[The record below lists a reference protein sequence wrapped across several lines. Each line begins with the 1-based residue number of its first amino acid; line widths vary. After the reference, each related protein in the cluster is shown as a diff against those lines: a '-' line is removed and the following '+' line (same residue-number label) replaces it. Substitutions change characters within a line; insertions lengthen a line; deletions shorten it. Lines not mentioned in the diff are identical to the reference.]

1 MIAGHGMQLALLLG
15 IVVIITIVTARLR
28 IPYTVGLVIA
38 GLLGVLLPAHQ
49 MLSLTPELVLFVF
62 LPPLLFAAGL
72 GISVPNLRA
81 NWIPITL
88 LATVGVLL
96 GIVLSYIM
104 LHFGAG
110 FSTRDAVLFGA
121 MVAATDPVAV
131 ISIFKTL
138 RVNQGL
144 ASLVEGESLF
154 NDGTSVVTFSALL
167 AATAGTGASINFGIA
182 LGQFALVTAGGV
194 LVGLGFGGLAL
205 FAIRWIR
212 EDPMHVAVISVA
224 AAYGSYFVA
233 DDLHVSGIFA
243 VISAAL
249 VLAGARGLGALPVAE
264 REIVTNFWSVV
275 AFMAETLLFLLIGT
289 SIDLG
294 ALVAAWP
301 YAIWAIAAVII
312 GRPVIVYGLAPVSA
326 LLGRPIPRPWQHA
339 VALSGMRGALSMAL
353 VLSLPSGFPDRALL
367 VPMVFSVV
375 LFTIIVQGIAL
386 EPLLKRLNLMAPGPL
401 TPSAEQA

>member
-1 MIAGHGMQLALLLG
+1 MIAGHGLQLALLLG
-15 IVVIITIVTARLR
+15 IVVNITIVTRRLR

-38 GLLGVLLPAHQ
+38 GLVGVLLPAHQ

-72 GISVPNLRA
+72 GISVPDLRE

-88 LATVGVLL
+88 LATIGVLL
-96 GIVLSYIM
+96 GIAISYVM

-131 ISIFKTL
+131 IAIFKTL

-144 ASLVEGESLF
+144 ASIVEGESMF
-154 NDGTSVVTFSALL
+154 NDGTSVVMFSALL
-167 AATAGTGASINFGIA
+167 AATAGTGSSIDFGVA
-182 LGQFALVTAGGV
+182 LGQFVLVTAGGL

-212 EDPMHVAVISVA
+212 EDPLHVAVISVA

-301 YAIWAIAAVII
+301 YAIWAIAAVLI

-326 LLGRPIPRPWQHA
+326 LLGRPLPQSWLHA
-339 VALSGMRGALSMAL
+339 ITLSGMRGALSMAL
-353 VLSLPSGFPDRALL
+353 VLSLPAGFPDRALL

-386 EPLLKRLNLMAPGPL
+386 EPLLKRLSLMAPDPA
-401 TPSAEQA
+401 TASAEQA

>member
-1 MIAGHGMQLALLLG
+1 VIAGHGTQLALLLG

-72 GISVPNLRA
+72 GISVPDLRA
-81 NWIPITL
+81 NWLPITL

-96 GIVLSYIM
+96 GIILSYVM

-121 MVAATDPVAV
+121 MIAATDPVAV
-131 ISIFKTL
+131 IAIFKTL
-138 RVNQGL
+138 RVDQGL
-144 ASLVEGESLF
+144 ASIVEGESLF

-167 AATAGTGASINFGIA
+167 AATAGAGSSINLGAA
-182 LGQFALVTAGGV
+182 LGQFALVTVGGV

-212 EDPMHVAVISVA
+212 EDPMHVAVVSVA

-243 VISAAL
+243 VIFAGL
-249 VLAGARGLGALPVAE
+249 VLAGAHGLGALPSAE
-264 REIVTNFWSVV
+264 RETVTSFWSVL

-289 SIDLG
+289 SIDVG
-294 ALVAAWP
+294 ALATAWP
-301 YAIWAIAAVII
+301 YAMWAIAAVII
-312 GRPVIVYGLAPVSA
+312 GRPVIVYGLMSVSA
-326 LLGRPIPRPWQHA
+326 LLGRRIPRPWQHA

-353 VLSLPSGFPDRALL
+353 VLSLPVGFPDRALL
-367 VPMVFSVV
+367 VPMVFSAV

-386 EPLLKRLNLMAPGPL
+386 EPLLKRLNLMRSPEVVPA
-401 TPSAEQA
+401 TV